1 MLPLVGNL
9 LAALSPPYCL
19 LSLYKLLFIPD
30 TFFNQSRYTFSWGSP
45 DILPMFSKGA
55 SLGENQ
61 TTKVFTEM
69 YESSFED
76 FSSKDLSQLDTWVFD
91 RVEAFFDRAASD
103 HDLQLKLRQ
112 DKIVL
117 VSCLVSVLRSRTST
131 KMSLVWQLPSLCV
144 SNFP

>member
-1 MLPLVGNL
+1 
-9 LAALSPPYCL
+9 
-19 LSLYKLLFIPD
+19 
-30 TFFNQSRYTFSWGSP
+30 
-45 DILPMFSKGA
+45 MFSKGA

-91 RVEAFFDRAASD
+91 RVGAFFDRAASD
-103 HDLQLKLRQ
+103 QDLQLKLRQ

-117 VSCLVSVLRSRTST
+117 VSYF
-131 KMSLVWQLPSLCV
+131 SLSFKFSYFLPRCH
-144 SNFP
+144 